1 MNITDSVLTS
11 IKKLLGI
18 AEEYEHFDADLIMH
32 INSVFSIL
40 TQLGVGPSKGFMI
53 EDKSATWKD
62 FISDESK
69 YIESSDNLMHY
80 GIKGMKWG
88 VRRTKEQLA
97 HDRSSIQAR
106 MNSQLRTPVKASNG
120 ILVTRFSDH
129 ALDRT
134 QTESRPVTVEG
145 ILDALKNPL
154 NHGSIKTKTDNLGRP
169 SQQFIG
175 KSATVAVNPENG
187 TITTTWCTGSRTKRK
202 YLKKG

>member
-1 MNITDSVLTS
+1 MPIAKLIDCSYVLRPCAIRKIAH
-11 IKKLLGI
+11 IKS
-18 AEEYEHFDADLIMH
+18 
-32 INSVFSIL
+32 N
-40 TQLGVGPSKGFMI
+40 
-53 EDKSATWKD
+53 
-62 FISDESK
+62 
-69 YIESSDNLMHY
+69 DNLMHY

-97 HDRSSIQAR
+97 HDRSSIQTK
-106 MNSQLRTPVKASNG
+106 MNNKLRTPVKASNG

-134 QTESRPVTVEG
+134 QTDSRPVTVDG

-154 NHGSIKTKTDNLGRP
+154 NRASIKTKTDNRGRP

-202 YLKKG
+202 YLKEG

>member
-1 MNITDSVLTS
+1 MLIAKLIDCSSVLRPYT
-11 IKKLLGI
+11 IRKV
-18 AEEYEHFDADLIMH
+18 AR
-32 INSVFSIL
+32 
-40 TQLGVGPSKGFMI
+40 
-53 EDKSATWKD
+53 
-62 FISDESK
+62 
-69 YIESSDNLMHY
+69 IESNDNLMHY

-106 MNSQLRTPVKASNG
+106 MNSKLRTPVKASNG

-154 NHGSIKTKTDNLGRP
+154 NHGSIKTKTDSPAYLSRYIHAGKPIHKYIQNNQFKSVRLPGLQKIFSAWEVYAFGR
-169 SQQFIG
+169 
-175 KSATVAVNPENG
+175 
-187 TITTTWCTGSRTKRK
+187 
-202 YLKKG
+202 

>member
-1 MNITDSVLTS
+1 MPVAKLIDYSSVLRPYTVR
-11 IKKLLGI
+11 KV
-18 AEEYEHFDADLIMH
+18 AH
-32 INSVFSIL
+32 
-40 TQLGVGPSKGFMI
+40 
-53 EDKSATWKD
+53 
-62 FISDESK
+62 
-69 YIESSDNLMHY
+69 IESSDNLMHY

-175 KSATVAVNPENG
+175 NLISFQNTHGIGFYFFSHDIRLRAQYIIFRGKVEQ
-187 TITTTWCTGSRTKRK
+187 
-202 YLKKG
+202 

>member
-1 MNITDSVLTS
+1 MLIAKLIDCSSVLRPYT
-11 IKKLLGI
+11 IRKV
-18 AEEYEHFDADLIMH
+18 AR
-32 INSVFSIL
+32 
-40 TQLGVGPSKGFMI
+40 
-53 EDKSATWKD
+53 
-62 FISDESK
+62 
-69 YIESSDNLMHY
+69 IESNDNLMHY

-106 MNSQLRTPVKASNG
+106 MNSKLRTPVKASNG

-187 TITTTWCTGSRTKRK
+187 TITTTWRTGSRTKRK